1 MAKDSGRVVDFDKVK
16 AFPFTEARVEDA
28 LRAVQAGAVTTK
40 ADGRRWW
47 RDDGCQHGLYLAATK
62 IGGTYYRI
70 NFTKGKRVYR
80 RIGDATTKRVLWA
93 RGVALKLAGGDNE
106 AAPPPIRVRTDGVTV
121 AQAWEAYLADTKSGT
136 FIAGRKPTS
145 PSTIKSY
152 EELYNPHLKKQY
164 GGKSLHSLARG
175 IEDLHATF
183 RDRPATGNR
192 LLQLVRNIFTHAI
205 RKGTWAGSNPTLDPA
220 TGRGLRKYTV
230 EARSRFLTTD
240 EAARVLAHAET
251 EVEPWRDFWRLLVLT
266 GVRSS
271 NLREMRW
278 ADVDIET
285 EPTWSIPMTKNGQTV
300 VKLLVGWA
308 AEILRDRIDRTQ
320 KDEKGRPISPWVFP
334 MKEDATRPICDLDH
348 AWARVKEAAGLENV
362 HIHDLRRT
370 AGSWATIGGAPL
382 PAVGGMLGHKSANA
396 TAVYARVDAG
406 ATRAAS
412 EIVERRLLEA
422 QRLSLK
428 ILAKAEAAA
437 KAPSKPK

>member
-1 MAKDSGRVVDFDKVK
+1 
-16 AFPFTEARVEDA
+16 
-28 LRAVQAGAVTTK
+28 VQ
-40 ADGRRWW
+40 
-47 RDDGCQHGLYLAATK
+47 
-62 IGGTYYRI
+62 
-70 NFTKGKRVYR
+70 
-80 RIGDATTKRVLWA
+80 
-93 RGVALKLAGGDNE
+93 
-106 AAPPPIRVRTDGVTV
+106 
-121 AQAWEAYLADTKSGT
+121 QAWDAYLADTKSGA

-164 GGKSLHSLARG
+164 GGKSLHALARD
-175 IEDLHATF
+175 IETLHATF

-205 RKGTWAGSNPTLDPA
+205 RKGTWTGSNPTLDPA

-230 EARSRFLTTD
+230 EARARFLKTD
-240 EAARVLAHAET
+240 EAARLLAHAET

-278 ADVDIET
+278 AQVDLGT
-285 EPTWSIPMTKNGQTV
+285 EPTWSIPTTKNGQPV

-308 AEILRDRIDRTQ
+308 AEILRDRLDRAK
-320 KDEKGRPISPWVFP
+320 KDEIGRPASPWVFP
-334 MKEDATRPICDLDH
+334 MKEDSTRPICDLDH
-348 AWARVKEAAGLENV
+348 AWARATKAAALDNV

-396 TAVYARVDAG
+396 TAVYARVDAE
-406 ATRAAS
+406 ATRAAA

-422 QRLSLK
+422 QRL
-428 ILAKAEAAA
+428 AA
-437 KAPSKPK
+437 KLKKESESRKPSRNGASK

>member
-1 MAKDSGRVVDFDKVK
+1 MGTSYDSIK
-16 AFPFTEARVEDA
+16 AFSFTEARVEDA
-28 LRAVQAGAVTTK
+28 IRAVQANAVATK

-47 RDDGCQHGLYLAATK
+47 RDEGCPHGLYLAATK
-62 IGGTYYRI
+62 SGGVYYRI
-70 NFTKGKRVYR
+70 NSHKGKRVYR
-80 RIGDATTKRVLWA
+80 RIGDATTKRVSWA

-106 AAPPPIRVRTDGVTV
+106 AAPPPIRVRTDGATV
-121 AQAWEAYLADTKSGT
+121 QQAWDAYLADTKSGA

-164 GGKSLHSLARG
+164 GIKSLHALARD
-175 IEDLHATF
+175 IETLHATF

-205 RKGTWAGSNPTLDPA
+205 RKGTWTGSNPTLDPA

-230 EARSRFLTTD
+230 EARERFLKTD
-240 EAARVLAHAET
+240 EAARLLAHADT

-271 NLREMRW
+271 NLREMKW
-278 ADVDIET
+278 AQVDLGT
-285 EPTWSIPMTKNGQTV
+285 EPTWSIPTTKNGQPL

-308 AEILRDRIDRTQ
+308 AEILRDRLDRVK
-320 KDEKGRPISPWVFP
+320 KDEKGRPASPWVFP
-334 MKEDATRPICDLDH
+334 MKEDPTRPICDLDH
-348 AWARVKEAAGLENV
+348 AWARAKKAAALDNV

-396 TAVYARVDAG
+396 TAVYARVDAE
-406 ATRAAS
+406 ATRAAA

-422 QRLSLK
+422 QRL
-428 ILAKAEAAA
+428 AA
-437 KAPSKPK
+437 KLKKESESRKPSRNGASK

>member
-1 MAKDSGRVVDFDKVK
+1 MDFE
-16 AFPFTEARVEDA
+16 AATSFPFTEGRIESAM
-28 LRAVQAGAVTTK
+28 RAVRDGAVTCDHT
-40 ADGRRWW
+40 GRRWW
-47 RDDGCQHGLYLAATK
+47 RDEGQPGLCLLATK
-62 IGGTYYRI
+62 RGGTFYRVHKE
-70 NFTKGKRVYR
+70 KGRR
-80 RIGDATTKRVLWA
+80 IRTRIGDAVSMRIAKA
-93 RGVALKLAGGDNE
+93 REIAKSLIGGDAT
-106 AAPPPIRVRTDGVTV
+106 AAPRKIRQPVGGITV
-121 AQAWEAYLADTKSGT
+121 AEAWDAYLADTKSGA

-145 PSTIKSY
+145 ASTIKSY

-164 GGKSLHSLARG
+164 GGKSLHALARD
-175 IEDLHATF
+175 IETLHATF

-205 RKGTWAGSNPTLDPA
+205 RKGTWTGSNPTLDPA

-230 EARSRFLTTD
+230 EARSRFLKTD
-240 EAARVLAHAET
+240 EAARVLNHADT
-251 EVEPWRDFWRLLVLT
+251 EVEPWRDFWRLLLLT

-271 NLREMRW
+271 NLREMKW
-278 ADVDIET
+278 SQVDLET
-285 EPTWSIPMTKNGQTV
+285 EPTWSIPTTKNGQPV

-308 AEILRDRIDRTQ
+308 AEILRDRIERTE
-320 KDEKGRPISPWVFP
+320 KDEQGRPMSPWVFP
-334 MKEDATRPICDLDH
+334 MKEAPTRPICDLDH
-348 AWARVKEAAGLENV
+348 AWARVTKAAALDNV

-422 QRLSLK
+422 QRLAVKLQKESESRK
-428 ILAKAEAAA
+428 SNRERA
-437 KAPSKPK
+437 SK

>member
-1 MAKDSGRVVDFDKVK
+1 MRTSYDSIK
-16 AFPFTEARVEDA
+16 AFSFTEARVEDA
-28 LRAVQAGAVTTK
+28 IRAVQAGAVATK
-40 ADGRRWW
+40 ADGRRWY
-47 RDDGCQHGLYLAATK
+47 RDEGCPHGLYLAATK
-62 IGGTYYRI
+62 SGGVYYRI
-70 NFTKGKRVYR
+70 NSQKGKRVYR
-80 RIGDATTKRVLWA
+80 RIGDATTKRVSWA

-106 AAPPPIRVRTDGVTV
+106 AAPPPIRVRTDGATV
-121 AQAWEAYLADTKSGT
+121 QQAWDAYLADTKSGA

-145 PSTIKSY
+145 ASTIKSY

-164 GGKSLHSLARG
+164 GEKSLHALARA
-175 IEDLHATF
+175 IETLHATF

-205 RKGTWAGSNPTLDPA
+205 RKGTWTGSNPTLDPA

-230 EARSRFLTTD
+230 EARARFLSTV
-240 EAARVLAHAET
+240 EAARVLAHADT

-271 NLREMRW
+271 NLREMKW
-278 ADVDIET
+278 AEVDLET
-285 EPTWSIPMTKNGQTV
+285 EPTWSIPTTKNGQPV

-308 AEILRDRIDRTQ
+308 AEILRDRIERTE
-320 KDEKGRPISPWVFP
+320 KDEQSRPMSPWVFP
-334 MKEDATRPICDLDH
+334 MKEDPTRPICDLDH
-348 AWARVKEAAGLENV
+348 AWARVTKAAALDNV

-406 ATRAAS
+406 ATKAAS

-422 QRLSLK
+422 QRLAVKLQKESESRK
-428 ILAKAEAAA
+428 STRERA
-437 KAPSKPK
+437 SK